1 MYDMYRIKR
10 EGSVQDFPLSLLE
23 PDGAVAHAT
32 GGTEC
37 CQSCRSCSD
46 DDAEHYLP
54 NTILLHHFTFLLF
67 YFFTFLP
74 FYFFTFLPFYLFTFT
89 T

>member
-1 MYDMYRIKR
+1 MYDMYRIKER
-10 EGSVQDFPLSLLE
+10 GKTLIFPLSLLE

-37 CQSCRSCSD
+37 RQSCRQSCRSCSD
-46 DDAEHYLP
+46 EYAEHYLP

-67 YFFTFLP
+67 Y
-74 FYFFTFLPFYLFTFT
+74 LFTFT